1 MTRAELVGWL
11 AMVALLAPL
20 VAAALL
26 AVGKGLRLVD
36 RAGEGD
42 LAARD
47 RQERLVGRV
56 AVFGIALSTVASAV
70 VAALTLGDPTPT
82 RFPLVRWM
90 VSSAQGPD
98 LGLWIDPLAAV
109 MMVITTSISLIT
121 AVFSLGYLHRERGH
135 LRYFALLSAF
145 VGGML
150 LLVTAD
156 GYLGL
161 FVGWEWVGLT
171 SALLIGFY
179 QDRAAPVRAG
189 ARAFIT
195 NRIGDVG
202 LVLGAAILTHEIGGT
217 DFATV
222 SARIA
227 AAPAWV
233 APAVGASLLVAAAC
247 KSAQWPFSSWL
258 VHAME
263 GPTTTS
269 GLFYGAVMINAG
281 VYLLLRSAPILVETP
296 AVMIATTLVG
306 LVTFVWATVTGLAQ
320 SDAKT
325 SLLFA
330 TLSQLGLMFA
340 GIGLGAWGIV
350 VVFAALNAGTR
361 MVQFLAAPS
370 IIDHVRRG
378 RWLGGGV
385 GGMTPRA
392 VVAYGVVLIGAVV
405 VSGIVVDSIAVR
417 VGVPL
422 PAWADVP
429 LWREG
434 VLVLLI
440 VLSLGSMVLAGRWRT
455 NVLDESARTR
465 DPRAEAWHARALSR
479 FQLDSTQE
487 RWVARP
493 LLLMANR
500 VARFEARVWAAE
512 RSTLVMV
519 LASCVGIGLVWGPA
533 LGVPVAPGPIPN
545 TPGELLDHAFSGE
558 TLAVEVLG
566 FPVLS
571 PIVLLAALGA
581 LLVAR
586 IRVEHTARQIALGV
600 STVLLLATLAL
611 VPLVASRPGIQLAE
625 RYLGP
630 AGLGVHLGVDGL
642 SILLLPSFAAL
653 VWIVLVATSRRLAT
667 RDALA
672 PLLAVEALTLLALV
686 SLDLFVLSVAWI
698 ASIFPL
704 SRLVSRAG
712 YGPRRRE
719 TAGMFMRVQ
728 LAGAVPLAIFVFVLG
743 SSAALHAEGAASF
756 DLLAL
761 VRLGVDRSWQP
772 LLLGLLVIAVA
783 VRLPLP
789 PFHGWLG
796 PFALEGTLSSTVVA
810 LGAPLPAYLLLR
822 VALPLLPDAL
832 AASSPV
838 LVTWATLT
846 LVWGVLLAF
855 AHTNVRL
862 IVVSLWMGSNAL
874 LLDGIAAGDREG
886 IAGTALYAAFDVVAW
901 AGLLLVLHAVWI
913 RTHSTD
919 IASLGGLHRR
929 APLLVGFFLILGLAA
944 IGFPG
949 MVGFVSEH
957 FLTHGMYDVD
967 PRVALFVLVAINLA
981 GAAFWW
987 AFARAFVGPPRTSA
1001 AASISDL
1008 LPRERIALVATVLV
1022 AVVIGLFPEAVLPM
1036 VERAAEPWTHH
1047 EHVPSHVQRFGG
1059 EETEET
1065 TATPP
1070 HE

>member
-1 MTRAELVGWL
+1 M
-11 AMVALLAPL
+11 
-20 VAAALL
+20 
-26 AVGKGLRLVD
+26 
-36 RAGEGD
+36 
-42 LAARD
+42 
-47 RQERLVGRV
+47 
-56 AVFGIALSTVASAV
+56 
-70 VAALTLGDPTPT
+70 
-82 RFPLVRWM
+82 RWM

-161 FVGWEWVGLT
+161 FVGWEWVGVT

-179 QDRAAPVRAG
+179 QDREAPVRAG

-195 NRIGDVG
+195 NRVGDVG
-202 LVLGAAILTHEIGGT
+202 LVLGGAILTHEVGGT
-217 DFATV
+217 DFAIVT
-222 SARIA
+222 AHIA
-227 AAPAWV
+227 GAPGWV
-233 APAVGASLLVAAAC
+233 APAVGASFLLAAAC
-247 KSAQWPFSSWL
+247 KSAQWPFSSWI

-296 AVMIATTLVG
+296 AVMLATVAVG
-306 LVTFVWATVTGLAQ
+306 LITFVWATATGLTQ
-320 SDAKT
+320 PDAKT

-330 TLSQLGLMFA
+330 TLSQLGLMFM
-340 GIGLGAWGIV
+340 GVGLGEWGVV

-385 GGMTPRA
+385 GGMSPRA
-392 VVAYGVVLIGAVV
+392 VVAYGAILIGAVV
-405 VSGIVVDSIAVR
+405 MSGVIVDGIALR
-417 VGVPL
+417 VGVPV
-422 PAWADVP
+422 PAWAAAP

-434 VLVLLI
+434 VLAVL
-440 VLSLGSMVLAGRWRT
+440 VSLSLGSIILAGRWRWGGQ
-455 NVLDESARTR
+455 DELATGR
-465 DPRAEAWHARALSR
+465 DPRDGAWHARALSR
-479 FQLDSTQE
+479 FQLDTLQE
-487 RWVARP
+487 QWIARP
-493 LLLMANR
+493 LLSLAQHL
-500 VARFEARVWAAE
+500 ARLEARVWSAE
-512 RSTLVMV
+512 RWTLVLV
-519 LASCVGIGLVWGPA
+519 LAGCVGVGLA
-533 LGVPVAPGPIPN
+533 LGPPLGISVAAPGSGVEGA
-545 TPGELLDHAFSGE
+545 TARGFSAEQMAIDMYG
-558 TLAVEVLG
+558 LPL
-566 FPVLS
+566 LS
-571 PIVLLAALGA
+571 PIVAIAGLGA
-581 LLVAR
+581 LLVSR
-586 IRVEHTARQIALGV
+586 IRVEHVARRAALVV
-600 STVLLLATLAL
+600 STASFLLTLGL
-611 VPLVASRPGIQLAE
+611 VPLVASGSGIQLAE
-625 RYLGP
+625 RYVGP
-630 AGLGVHLGVDGL
+630 LGLGVHLGVDGL
-642 SILLLPSFAAL
+642 SILLLPSFSGM
-653 VWIVLVATSRRLAT
+653 VWIVLVATRRRLAS

-672 PLLAVEALTLLALV
+672 PLLAVEALSLLALV
-686 SLDLFVLSVAWI
+686 SLDLLVLSVAWI

-704 SRLVSRAG
+704 ARLVARAG
-712 YGPRRRE
+712 YGPRRAA
-719 TAGMFMRVQ
+719 TAASFMRIQ
-728 LAGAVPLAIFVFVLG
+728 LAGAVPLAIVVFVLG
-743 SSAALHAEGAASF
+743 SSAALHGGTSPSF

-761 VRLGVDRSWQP
+761 VRLGVAPSWQP
-772 LLLGLLVIAVA
+772 LLLGLLLIAVA

-796 PFALEGTLSSTVVA
+796 TFALDGTLSSTVFA

-832 AASSPV
+832 AASPWL
-838 LVTWATLT
+838 LVSWATFT

-855 AHTNVRL
+855 AHSNVRL

-901 AGLLLVLHAVWI
+901 AGLVLVLHAVWI

-929 APLLVGFFLILGLAA
+929 APLLVGFFLVLGLAA
-944 IGFPG
+944 VGLPG

-981 GAAFWW
+981 GAALWW
-987 AFARAFVGPPRTSA
+987 AFARALVGPPRTTA

-1008 LPRERIALVATVLV
+1008 LPRERLALVVSV
-1022 AVVIGLFPEAVLPM
+1022 AVVVGFGLFPEAALPM
-1036 VERAAEPWTHH
+1036 VERAAAPWTHH
-1047 EHVPSHVQRFGG
+1047 EHSGPADHVPASTHAPAAHR
-1059 EETEET
+1059 
-1065 TATPP
+1065 
-1070 HE
+1070 